1 MREPELDNIRQH
13 ILAVEANITD
23 ASTLSSEPAPAKTRT
38 TRYEIA
44 ACEGGTGDG
53 SRRIITPIGVVD
65 ASSGPAAIR
74 AYYAQDQTLTASIR
88 LRATPVRNITELDVS
103 VEQVQQVKFS

>member
-1 MREPELDNIRQH
+1 VPDPQTLDSLPDQSAAQQGQGPAELSVEPE
-13 ILAVEANITD
+13 
-23 ASTLSSEPAPAKTRT
+23 PAKTRT